1 MFDVETNRVLKK
13 APVVEVDIPKRI
25 FSRPPPS
32 EAPPQDARPSVLLDL
47 WSFD

>member
-13 APVVEVDIPKRI
+13 APVVEVDVPKRI
-25 FSRPPPS
+25 FSRPPPP
-32 EAPPQDARPSVLLDL
+32 EAPQDARPSVLLDL